1 MKNEFDFGEFD
12 CFDKHKMNE
21 EIQEKIKKRNA
32 NGWNLVSTNINDQDD
47 LQVYYLFWEKEIY

>member
-1 MKNEFDFGEFD
+1 
-12 CFDKHKMNE
+12 MNE